1 MNAADL
7 QAFCADREDIRYYLR
22 KPWSDGEYTY
32 ASNGHIIVR
41 VSRLPDVA
49 EEPKAPNAAGL
60 IAKIAPAS
68 NWMPVPVAVMPPM
81 IECDECH
88 GTGLYIDPFDNDP
101 TQQPSPMDCEWCN
114 HTGKVK
120 KLVGVRV
127 DNAWFDQGYLSMLQ
141 GWEISPD
148 GTKKAAWIRNVNIEA
163 DGLLMPRDGP

>member
-7 QAFCADREDIRYYLR
+7 QAFCSDREDIRYYLC
-22 KPWSDGEYTY
+22 KPWSAGEYTY
-32 ASNGHIIVR
+32 ATNDHIIIR

-120 KLVGVRV
+120 KLVGVAV
-127 DNAWFDQGYLSMLQ
+127 GNAWFDQCYLSMLQ

-148 GTKKAAWIRNVNIEA
+148 RMKAAWIRNVNIDA
-163 DGLLMPRDGP
+163 DGLLMPRYRP